1 MITIRYEPDT
11 GALRVTGHAGYAACG
26 RDIVCAAV
34 SGILYTLVANL
45 PPGAVETWEPGD
57 LEVFCSGAEE
67 RAAAEFCLAGLEW
80 IAKEYPQNV
89 TVLRV
94 G

>member
-11 GALRVTGHAGYAACG
+11 GTLRVTGHAGYAACG

>member
-1 MITIRYEPDT
+1 M
-11 GALRVTGHAGYAACG
+11 
-26 RDIVCAAV
+26 
-34 SGILYTLVANL
+34 
-45 PPGAVETWEPGD
+45 
-57 LEVFCSGAEE
+57 GAEE
-67 RAAAEFCLAGLEW
+67 RAAAEFCLKGLEW